1 MPREV
6 YVNFVLYTDDE
17 SEINEEAMDALLDN
31 FLSASGKAG
40 LSISGGAVSADEL
53 DDAEIFEGDDVC
65 DKCGGLGY
73 LDPED
78 TVEALSEEDWEDLYG
93 ENTDSAPIAQRIEQ
107 PSPTRQVEGSNPS
120 RSANVRE
127 HRQSDRETG
136 RQDSTSDSEGDR
148 GRCQDPGRSDSSE
161 DG

>member
-6 YVNFVLYTDDE
+6 YFNFVVYMDNEGEIDE
-17 SEINEEAMDALLDN
+17 TALDTLLEQFMNAADATGLHV
-31 FLSASGKAG
+31 AG
-40 LSISGGAVSADEL
+40 GTMSADEL
-53 DDAEIFEGDDVC
+53 DDAEIEDGDDVC

-78 TVEALSEEDWEDLYG
+78 TVEALSEEDWDDLYG
-93 ENTDSAPIAQRIEQ
+93 NQAPIAQRTEQ

-127 HRQSDRETG
+127 HRQDNREAG
-136 RQDSTSDSEGDR
+136 RQDSESDSERDR
-148 GRCQDPGRSDSSE
+148 ERREDPGRDHSGE

>member
-1 MPREV
+1 MPAEV
-6 YVNFVLYTDDE
+6 YLNICLFVEDEFDDE
-17 SEINEEAMDALLDN
+17 AIERVVAKL
-31 FLSASGKAG
+31 
-40 LSISGGAVSADEL
+40 
-53 DDAEIFEGDDVC
+53 AEITDSEGMGMHGGVVELSDEDIVDDSDDVC

-148 GRCQDPGRSDSSE
+148 SGCEDPGRRDSSE